1 MAGRLRRR
9 LTGHGPAIALALVIL
24 LSGVSLWQAWNLS
37 DHLRGEAAQA
47 SRIYGRVIAA
57 LSDTASGA
65 QTEALLDVVRE
76 IREEG
81 LPVVVTDSADQP
93 TGPVANI
100 PAGVQGDAALRAFVR
115 ELDAMNFPIEVQG
128 LGKVH
133 YGRLPIGDRLRLLG
147 FLQFGLLLSAIA
159 AGVWAY
165 RTAVHRDRDRLWVA
179 MARESA
185 HQLGT
190 PLMSASAWVDRL
202 LERGEHTSEIA
213 GHLLADLDRLH
224 RVAQRFERIGRP
236 ASKER
241 VAVGALAE
249 RVATYFQARLPRHTH
264 AVRLTVVASS
274 TGPFVLGDVVLLDWA
289 LEALVRNAI
298 DALSGRGGTIT
309 VEVSGRPDRAR
320 VAVRDDGPGIAPEV
334 RGRLFEP
341 GVTTKP
347 GGWGIG
353 LALARRIVEDVHNG
367 RLTAET
373 TGAAGTVFVI
383 ALPLAD
389 A

>member
-9 LTGHGPAIALALVIL
+9 FAGHGPAIALALVIL

-37 DHLRGEAAQA
+37 KHLRGEAAQA

-57 LSDTASGA
+57 LSDTATGA
-65 QTEALLDVVRE
+65 QAEALLDVVRE
-76 IREEG
+76 ITEEG
-81 LPVVVTDSADQP
+81 LPVVVTDSTDLP
-93 TGPVANI
+93 TGPVANV
-100 PAGVQGDAALRAFVR
+100 PSGMEDAELRAFVR
-115 ELDAMNFPIEVQG
+115 ELDAANVPIEVQG
-128 LGKVH
+128 LKLH

-202 LERGEHTSEIA
+202 LERGEHTGEIA

-236 ASKER
+236 VSKER

-249 RVATYFQARLPRHTH
+249 RVATYFQARLPRHAH
-264 AVRLTVVASS
+264 AVRLTVAASS

-298 DALSGRGGTIT
+298 DALSGRGGTIR
-309 VEVSGRPDRAR
+309 VEVSAAPGRAR

-334 RGRLFEP
+334 RSRLFEP

-353 LALARRIVEDVHNG
+353 LALARRIVEDVHDG
-367 RLTAET
+367 RLTMET
-373 TGAAGTVFVI
+373 SPNGTVFVI
-383 ALPLAD
+383 GLPLAD